1 MSMRTLFIFLSLSVF
16 VVSCKDQKE
25 NTDPSELIL
34 QSFEENDKFG
44 YKDTAGNVVIPA
56 RFDFAYEFDTNAI
69 AGVHDSTGW
78 IMINKKGE
86 TVIIPFE
93 FDNGPD
99 YYEEGLARFVE
110 NGKMGFFNGKG
121 EKVIPAK
128 FDFAMPFLNGRA
140 VVCNGCQQTT
150 LDAEHWG
157 IDGGSWGAIDRS
169 GNTALPFEYNMIIP
183 YDPDSLTLRK
193 GEQWM
198 VMDWKTKSFRNIDP
212 PKSVK
217 GHPQ

>member
-1 MSMRTLFIFLSLSVF
+1 MKTLFVLIFACALTACSQDPEP
-16 VVSCKDQKE
+16 K
-25 NTDPSELIL
+25 TDPEHLIL
-34 QSFEENDKFG
+34 KSFEDKGKFG
-44 YKDTAGNVVIPA
+44 FKDTAGNIIIPA
-56 RFDFAYEFDTNAI
+56 RFDFTYEFDTNQI

-93 FDNGPD
+93 YDNGPD

-140 VVCNGCQQTT
+140 VACIGCQQTT

-169 GNTALPFEYNMIIP
+169 GKTVLPFDYNMIIP
-183 YDPDSLTLRK
+183 FDPDSLTLRK

-198 VMDWKTKSFRNIDP
+198 VMDWKTGSFRNIAP
-212 PKSVK
+212 PQSVE
-217 GHPQ
+217 GHPN